1 MLRSTEAWP
10 ETHLNQLKSLWREG
24 LSATQIAWQ
33 MEKTFGV
40 RRTRSAILGKVH
52 RTGLETRQKPT
63 NEVQLRRRVL
73 ARVAKRIAPPKVR
86 SAPLPQL
93 PIDRVAIK
101 ELPMLGPNIVDAG
114 PRSCKFIAGDPQ
126 HDASTCGRQT
136 ESGRVYCADHAK
148 LCYEPAPKKR
158 QAKQKEPVSR
168 TLDQS
173 RWIWGAA

>member
-1 MLRSTEAWP
+1 MWNETNVAILRKAWN
-10 ETHLNQLKSLWREG
+10 EDG
-24 LSATQIAWQ
+24 LSAGRIAK
-33 MEKTFGV
+33 MLGT
-40 RRTRSAILGKVH
+40 TRSAIIGKKWRLGLASRK
-52 RTGLETRQKPT
+52 KPT

-86 SAPLPQL
+86 TAPLPQL
-93 PIDRVAIK
+93 PVDRVAIK

-126 HDASTCGRQT
+126 IDASTCGRQT

-148 LCYEPAPKKR
+148 LCYEPTPKKR

-168 TLDQS
+168 AKDHS
-173 RWIWGAA
+173 RWMWGAA